1 MVHKV
6 YAARLRMVLEL
17 TIAQIYA
24 EVLTVIFSHPNVRR
38 TVGQSG
44 MLQRFVACFIVIG
57 SC

>member
-1 MVHKV
+1 MCSQVEDGT
-6 YAARLRMVLEL
+6 REL